1 VVHQQSKE
9 VTAVN
14 DAVPT
19 TKGTRVTALVN
30 ETGTVLVPG
39 IVLGLTHDTARHRLQ
54 VLVRLSSGTFR
65 TEEYLTP
72 ATMSTGSIRH
82 DYLALPG
89 AKLRQVWTDLALW
102 DLLDVEAGLRGPQ
115 GGDAVRLTTDWYEA
129 NAGDIGVLGGFV
141 DQPLPGEGSIT
152 FNPSTF
158 RGPSQNGRIVVQ
170 VSGGPGSI
178 STPLAELTKTG
189 QPIQLPVWQWR
200 NGVPGRGRAQPY
212 TVTVPLWDWTPGRTS

>member
-1 VVHQQSKE
+1 VHQQSKE

-30 ETGTVLVPG
+30 DHGTVLVPG

-89 AKLRQVWTDLALW
+89 AKLRQVWTDVALW

-141 DQPLPGEGSIT
+141 DQPLPGEGPIT
-152 FNPSTF
+152 FNASTF

-200 NGVPGRGRAQPY
+200 NGIPGRGRAQPY
-212 TVTVPLWDWTPGRTS
+212 TVTVPLWDWTPGGAA